1 MAVEFDHVSRQF
13 DGVTALDNV
22 TFSVPDGSIV
32 GVVGTSGAGKS
43 TLLRTVNGLEKPTG
57 GTVTTLGVYPATLD
71 HKGLRDLRREV
82 GMIFQQHNLLGSK
95 TVAENVGMPLTLA
108 GIRDRRR
115 VTDALELVGLNHRA
129 DAKPAQLSGG
139 QRQRVGIARA
149 LVTRPRL
156 LLCDEPTSALDPM
169 TTGQILELLT
179 RINEKLGITILII
192 THQMNVIARI
202 ADEVAVLE
210 HGHLIE
216 HGPVEDVFSSP
227 QQELTRK
234 FVATTVPRAEADSD
248 TERLIRV
255 HHRDGAARSL
265 FEELAHL
272 GVRAS
277 LLQANDLPLR
287 STTVGSMLIGLDN
300 PGADQAIG
308 LISHTD
314 GLSVEVIR

>member
-22 TFSVPDGSIV
+22 TFSVPNGSIV

-57 GTVTTLGVYPATLD
+57 GTVTTLGVDPATLD

-179 RINEKLGITILII
+179 RINEELGITILII
-192 THQMNVIARI
+192 THQMDVIARI
-202 ADEVAVLE
+202 ADEVVVLE

-216 HGPVEDVFSSP
+216 QGAVEDVFSHP
-227 QQELTRK
+227 KRELTQR
-234 FVATTVPRAEADSD
+234 FVATTVPETHTDGNATRI
-248 TERLIRV
+248 IRV
-255 HHRDGAARSL
+255 VHTGGAAQHL
-265 FEELAHL
+265 LHDIETL

-287 STTVGSMLIGLDN
+287 RTTVGSMVIGLD
-300 PGADQAIG
+300 GDGIDKAIATIDNTEG
-308 LISHTD
+308 LD
-314 GLSVEVIR
+314 VEVIR

>member
-43 TLLRTVNGLEKPTG
+43 TLLPTVNGLEKPTG
-57 GTVTTLGVYPATLD
+57 GTVTTLGVDPATLD

-139 QRQRVGIARA
+139 QRQRVGLSPVHVYCFA
-149 LVTRPRL
+149 TSRP
-156 LLCDEPTSALDPM
+156 P
-169 TTGQILELLT
+169 
-179 RINEKLGITILII
+179 
-192 THQMNVIARI
+192 
-202 ADEVAVLE
+202 
-210 HGHLIE
+210 
-216 HGPVEDVFSSP
+216 
-227 QQELTRK
+227 
-234 FVATTVPRAEADSD
+234 
-248 TERLIRV
+248 
-255 HHRDGAARSL
+255 
-265 FEELAHL
+265 
-272 GVRAS
+272 
-277 LLQANDLPLR
+277 R
-287 STTVGSMLIGLDN
+287 ST
-300 PGADQAIG
+300 P
-308 LISHTD
+308 
-314 GLSVEVIR
+314 

>member
-22 TFSVPDGSIV
+22 TFSVPNGSIV

-57 GTVTTLGVYPATLD
+57 GTVTTLGVDPATLD

-139 QRQRVGIARA
+139 QRQRVWMAMVLA
-149 LVTRPRL
+149 QDTPVL
-156 LLCDEPTSALDPM
+156 LLDEPTTYLDPARAMEILSIAKRQAQAGKVVISVLHDLHLAGHFSDRVVLLKEGHVYADGSPADVM
-169 TTGQILELLT
+169 TVDALKDVYDLRAEVWDDPASASP
-179 RINEKLGITILII
+179 II
-192 THQMNVIARI
+192 
-202 ADEVAVLE
+202 
-210 HGHLIE
+210 
-216 HGPVEDVFSSP
+216 
-227 QQELTRK
+227 
-234 FVATTVPRAEADSD
+234 VPR
-248 TERLIRV
+248 
-255 HHRDGAARSL
+255 
-265 FEELAHL
+265 
-272 GVRAS
+272 GVY
-277 LLQANDLPLR
+277 
-287 STTVGSMLIGLDN
+287 GH
-300 PGADQAIG
+300 DQ
-308 LISHTD
+308 
-314 GLSVEVIR
+314 